1 MGMTG
6 PTSGGP
12 SRRGRGSRRA
22 PMAEINVTPFVD
34 VMLVLL
40 IIFMVTAPL
49 ISSAVPIDLP
59 ESRAKPMDA
68 EEQEPLQLS
77 INADNS
83 VYLGEDIVAEQ
94 DLPAKLEAIA
104 AAEAKQDRPRQ
115 IMLRADKSLDYGRV
129 MKIMGELNR
138 VGLTRIA
145 LVTTGSDTPSSAS
158 NAPAATSANDAA
170 AAPMVTDGSAAAE

>member
-6 PTSGGP
+6 PSSAGP
-12 SRRGRGSRRA
+12 SRRGRGGRRA

-59 ESRAKPMDA
+59 ESRAKPMDS

-83 VYLGEDIVAEQ
+83 VYLGEDVISED

-104 AAEAKQDRPRQ
+104 AAEAAQDRPRQ

-145 LVTTGSDTPSSAS
+145 LVTTGSDTPVTAS
-158 NAPAATSANDAA
+158 PN
-170 AAPMVTDGSAAAE
+170 GSAAVPALSDGSSGAE

>member
-6 PTSGGP
+6 PSSGGP
-12 SRRGRGSRRA
+12 ARRGRGGRRP

-59 ESRAKPMDA
+59 ESRAKPMEG

-77 INADNS
+77 INADNT
-83 VYLGEDIVAEQ
+83 VYLGEDIVTE
-94 DLPAKLEAIA
+94 DELPAKLEALA
-104 AAEAKQDRPRQ
+104 ATENEGDKPRQ

-129 MKIMGELNR
+129 MAIMGELNR

-145 LVTTGSDTPSSAS
+145 LVTTGG
-158 NAPAATSANDAA
+158 NGNANDAPPA
-170 AAPMVTDGSAAAE
+170 LTVGSVGAE

>member
-6 PTSGGP
+6 PSSGGP
-12 SRRGRGSRRA
+12 SRRGRGGRRA

-59 ESRAKPMDA
+59 ESRAKPMEG

-77 INADNS
+77 INADNT
-83 VYLGEDIVAEQ
+83 VYLGEDIVAEA
-94 DLPAKLEAIA
+94 DLPARLEAL
-104 AAEAKQDRPRQ
+104 AAEKDGDKPRQ

-145 LVTTGSDTPSSAS
+145 LVTTGSDTPSA
-158 NAPAATSANDAA
+158 AQPARTDAA
-170 AAPMVTDGSAAAE
+170 IGAE